1 MDKKINYAS
10 ALFSADNARMRWELW
25 LAFIGASVAISVSPG
40 AGAIQSM
47 ATGLTYGLRRGWW
60 SVAGL
65 QIGLMTQL
73 AVVAVGLGAAV
84 AGSLPAFTVIKWVGV
99 VYLVYLAV
107 RQWRITAQDLNSQV
121 KVQVDGGRLALLG
134 RGFLVNVTN
143 PKGLVFLLAVLPQ
156 FLVPTQPLLSQYL
169 AIGVT
174 MTAVDVVVMGAYTG
188 LAARLLR
195 VLHTPAQQ
203 RVLNRT
209 LSGMF
214 AVAAVGLSLVRRGAA
229 T

>member
-1 MDKKINYAS
+1 MHWN
-10 ALFSADNARMRWELW
+10 LW

-47 ATGLTYGLRRGWW
+47 ATGLTHGLRRGAW

-73 AVVAVGLGAAV
+73 AVVAIGLGAAV
-84 AGSLPAFTVIKWVGV
+84 AKSVVAFTMIKWIGV
-99 VYLVYLAV
+99 LYLIYLAV
-107 RQWRITAQDLNSQV
+107 RQWRTTADDLTERV
-121 KVQVDGGRLALLG
+121 AVDVDARSGRLALLL

-156 FLVPTQPLLSQYL
+156 FVVLSQPLLPQYL
-169 AIGVT
+169 TIAAT
-174 MTAVDVVVMGAYTG
+174 MVVVDVLVMCAYTG
-188 LAARLLR
+188 LASRLLAWLR
-195 VLHTPAQQ
+195 TPRQQ
-203 RVLNRT
+203 MILNRT
-209 LSGMF
+209 MSGLF
-214 AVAAVGLSLVRRGAA
+214 ALAAVVLSLVRRGAA